1 LSTLFFIFSHF
12 LDERFESASTKTVY
26 EMIHRDKIKGI
37 KSFIFPRMIKL
48 KFREKTNGHSKVKKI
63 EI

>member
-1 LSTLFFIFSHF
+1 